1 MNGGSERREAPAKEE
16 RHARYEELRRRTQEL
31 QEQFE
36 RGAARQERW
45 QALNRWLMSHASE
58 GVAVLAAGRL
68 VSANRRFYAF
78 CAPPAEWRC
87 LSDPG
92 IEPGPLLD
100 LTLGVGREAVSA
112 QDGQDAE
119 REPRRLLLAAAYP
132 EERFLELYVEV
143 IPEEPDQATLVLCDV
158 TEREQLARLQEENE
172 RREQFLALL
181 AHELKNP
188 LAPISNAAELIRQ
201 LSPDRK
207 VQRAAEVILRQA
219 QHQARLVEDL
229 LDAARVREG
238 KVTLRLRRLDLR
250 GALREAADATEEARR
265 AKQIR
270 LQVDMPPEPVCAR
283 ADATRITQLVVNLLA
298 NAAKFTGEGGEN
310 RLTLEA
316 GHDVAWIRVQD
327 TGVGI
332 DPSLLPHVFEPYAQA
347 ACPQAPG
354 NSGLG
359 LGLALVRSLARMHG
373 GGVRAASDG
382 PGKGAEFTVWL
393 PLAEPGAT
401 SAADAD

>member
-1 MNGGSERREAPAKEE
+1 
-16 RHARYEELRRRTQEL
+16 
-31 QEQFE
+31 
-36 RGAARQERW
+36 
-45 QALNRWLMSHASE
+45 
-58 GVAVLAAGRL
+58 
-68 VSANRRFYAF
+68 
-78 CAPPAEWRC
+78 WRC

-100 LTLGVGREAVSA
+100 LALGVGREAVSA
-112 QDGQDAE
+112 QDGQGAE

-188 LAPISNAAELIRQ
+188 FAPISNAAELIRQ

-207 VQRAAEVILRQA
+207 VHRAAEVLLRQA

-229 LDAARVREG
+229 LDTARVREG

-250 GALREAADATEEARR
+250 AALREAADATEEARR

-270 LQVDMPPEPVCAR
+270 LQVDMPPEPVCVR
-283 ADATRITQLVVNLLA
+283 ADATRITQLA
-298 NAAKFTGEGGEN
+298 
-310 RLTLEA
+310 
-316 GHDVAWIRVQD
+316 
-327 TGVGI
+327 
-332 DPSLLPHVFEPYAQA
+332 
-347 ACPQAPG
+347 
-354 NSGLG
+354 
-359 LGLALVRSLARMHG
+359 
-373 GGVRAASDG
+373 
-382 PGKGAEFTVWL
+382 
-393 PLAEPGAT
+393 
-401 SAADAD
+401 